1 VERAIEDHSDHGEIA
16 EADVVTLLA
25 NPQAYPWAM
34 ADVAVIETHCARV
47 FLAGPEALKVK
58 KRVRLPFLDFTTL
71 EARRRACTRE
81 VELNQPCAPNIYLGI
96 IPITLEKTGQLAI
109 AGVGE
114 VVDWAVRMRRFDQD
128 DLLAHIIEKGPLAPT
143 LSRSLAAM
151 VTRYHR
157 TCPISQDHAS
167 GSMRSVVRRLV
178 DKFETAKELIGAEVA
193 AIFGVRATAEID
205 RIAGLLDQR
214 AGWGA
219 FRRCHGDL
227 HLGNIVRDHNQPVPF
242 DALEFDEALATIDV
256 LYDLSFLL
264 MDLEQHG
271 DRHAAN
277 IVLNDYC
284 FDAPVG
290 HEIEGLACLP
300 LFLAC
305 RAAIRTIVAVER
317 TRQMAGAEAT
327 GEALA
332 ATHLAASAN
341 WYLNPPKPMVLAV
354 GGLSGTGKSTLA
366 ASLAPHLGAA
376 PGAIHLRSDLE
387 RKRLAGVAET
397 IRLGAEHYRMEAT
410 ERVYEVL
417 EDKASCVVASG
428 HSVVVDAVFSAPE
441 ERTGIAA
448 VAERCGC
455 TFMGLWLEAPADTLL
470 SRVAARRG
478 DASDA
483 DTAVVGAQLSYDVG
497 EITWQRI
504 PAADAPAE
512 VLARALSHMKYSVC
526 GPRAG

>member
-1 VERAIEDHSDHGEIA
+1 MA
-16 EADVVTLLA
+16 LLA
-25 NPQAYPWAM
+25 NPQAYPSAT
-34 ADVAVIETHCARV
+34 ANVAVIETHCARV
-47 FLAGPEALKVK
+47 FLAGTEALKVK

-71 EARRRACTRE
+71 EARRRACSRE

-96 IPITLEKTGQLAI
+96 IPITLAKTGQLAI
-109 AGVGE
+109 AGVGK

-128 DLLAHIIEKGPLAPT
+128 QLLAHIIEKGPLAPT

-157 TCPISQDHAS
+157 TCPISKDHAS
-167 GSMRSVVRRLV
+167 GNMRSVVRKLV
-178 DKFETAKELIGAEVA
+178 EEFETAKELIGAEVA
-193 AIFGVRATAEID
+193 AIFGVRVTAEID
-205 RIAGLLDQR
+205 RIAALLDRR

-227 HLGNIVRDHNQPVPF
+227 HLGNIVLDHNQPVPF

-271 DRHAAN
+271 DRRAAN

-317 TRQMAGAEAT
+317 IRQMPGAAAI

-332 ATHLAASAN
+332 AAHLAASAN
-341 WYLNPPKPMVLAV
+341 LYLNPPKPMLLAV

-366 ASLAPHLGAA
+366 ASLAPNLGAA

-397 IRLGAEHYRMEAT
+397 IRLGAQHYRMEAT

-417 EDKASCVVASG
+417 GDKASCVVASG
-428 HSVVVDAVFSAPE
+428 HSVIVDAAFCAPE

-455 TFMGLWLEAPADTLL
+455 AFMGLWLEAPADTLL
-470 SRVAARRG
+470 SRVAERRG

-483 DTAVVGAQLSYDVG
+483 DTGVVRAQLSYDVG
-497 EITWQRI
+497 KIVWQRI

-512 VLARALSHMKYSVC
+512 VLARALSHMKYKC
-526 GPRAG
+526 L